1 MEIDTLEA
9 IEAAGTTQWIRIRGA
24 DASNPVLLLIQQ
36 GPGLPMINEARRFG
50 HLLGL
55 EQAFTVVYWDQRGC
69 GRSLRG
75 RQDRAGISV
84 ERMAADTVLLLEFLR
99 DRFGAKTYVAGFSF
113 GGTVGAAAAARR
125 PDLVATLVAVGMD
138 IDGAAAGTAAYDFAL
153 AAARQRGSRR
163 ATRQLQAIG
172 PPPHLTSR
180 QFAARQPGA
189 LTGLFG
195 RGCLPDRP
203 RYQRDTGR
211 AAARAR
217 GHGPGPHP
225 APPGGARRHGAGPP

>member
-99 DRFGAKTYVAGFSF
+99 DRFGAKT
-113 GGTVGAAAAARR
+113 
-125 PDLVATLVAVGMD
+125 
-138 IDGAAAGTAAYDFAL
+138 
-153 AAARQRGSRR
+153 
-163 ATRQLQAIG
+163 
-172 PPPHLTSR
+172 
-180 QFAARQPGA
+180 
-189 LTGLFG
+189 
-195 RGCLPDRP
+195 
-203 RYQRDTGR
+203 
-211 AAARAR
+211 
-217 GHGPGPHP
+217 
-225 APPGGARRHGAGPP
+225 